1 MLLSYESLI
10 RQYNVKVT
18 GIIHVGGHIGEELES
33 YKNASVDNLI
43 VFEPQK
49 HCFEQLCNKAKVVGL
64 SNGKFVNKALGN
76 KIGKVEMTSDPTG
89 LCGSILKP
97 KLHLELSPD
106 VIFSVNEEVEL
117 STMDFEIGEDHK
129 YNFLNM
135 DTQGYELEVLK
146 GAKKTLEKIDYIYTE
161 VNQAE
166 VYENNAMIEELDL
179 FLKDYDMERVATG
192 WHGSQTWGDAFYIR
206 RGLI

>member
-1 MLLSYESLI
+1 MLLNFNSLI
-10 RQYNVKVT
+10 RQYKVNIT
-18 GIIHVGGHIGEELES
+18 GVIHVGGHIGDELHE
-33 YKNASVDNLI
+33 YKNNGI
-43 VFEPQK
+43 ENIIIFEPQQ
-49 HCFEQLCNKAKVVGL
+49 HCFQKLSERTKEVGL
-64 SNGKFVNKALGN
+64 PAKLVNLALGN
-76 KIGKVEMTSDPTG
+76 ISGRVQMTSDPTG

-106 VIFSVNEEVEL
+106 VIFSETLDVEISKL
-117 STMDFEIGEDHK
+117 DDEIPENHT

-146 GAKKTLEKIDYIYTE
+146 GGAKTLEKIDYVYTE

-166 VYENNAMIEELDL
+166 VYENNAMIHELDE
-179 FLKDYDMERVATG
+179 FLLKYGIERIATG

>member
-1 MLLSYESLI
+1 MLLNLNSLI
-10 RQYNVKVT
+10 KQYNVQIT
-18 GIIHVGGHIGEELES
+18 GVIHVGGHIGDELHE
-33 YKNASVDNLI
+33 YKNNGI
-43 VFEPQK
+43 ENIIIFEPQS
-49 HCFEQLCNKAKVVGL
+49 HCFEKLSIKAKEVQL
-64 SNGKFVNKALGN
+64 PAKLVNKALGN
-76 KIGKVEMTSDPTG
+76 KIGRIAMTSDPTG

-106 VIFSVNEEVEL
+106 VIFSEILDVEISKLDNEISENH
-117 STMDFEIGEDHK
+117 T

-146 GAKKTLEKIDYIYTE
+146 GGKRTLEKMQYIYTE

-166 VYENNAMIEELDL
+166 VYENNAMIHELDE
-179 FLKDYDMERVATG
+179 FLESYEMERIVTG
-192 WHGSQTWGDAFYIR
+192 WHGSQTWGDAFYIK

>member
-1 MLLSYESLI
+1 MLLNFDSLI
-10 RQYNVKVT
+10 KQYNVNIT
-18 GIIHVGGHIGEELES
+18 GIIHVGGHIGDELHE
-33 YKNASVDNLI
+33 YKNNDIDNI
-43 VFEPQK
+43 IIFEPQR
-49 HCFEQLCNKAKVVGL
+49 HCFEKLSKRADDIGLPAKL
-64 SNGKFVNKALGN
+64 VNKALGN
-76 KIGKVEMTSDPTG
+76 KKGKVKMISDPTG

-106 VIFSVNEEVEL
+106 VIFSETLDVKISRL
-117 STMDFEIGEDHK
+117 DDEIPQNHT

-146 GAKKTLEKIDYIYTE
+146 GGVKTLEKIDYIYTE

-166 VYENNAMIEELDL
+166 VYENNAMIHELDE
-179 FLKDYDMERVATG
+179 FLKLYEIDRVATG
-192 WHGSQTWGDAFYIR
+192 WHGSQTWGDAFYVR

>member
-1 MLLSYESLI
+1 MLLNFNSLI
-10 RQYNVKVT
+10 KQYNITINGV
-18 GIIHVGGHIGEELES
+18 IHVGGHIGDELYE
-33 YKNASVDNLI
+33 YKNNNVDNI
-43 VFEPQK
+43 IIFEPQP
-49 HCFEQLCNKAKVVGL
+49 HCFEKLSMKAKEIEL
-64 SNGKFVNKALGN
+64 PAKLINKALGN
-76 KIGKVEMTSDPTG
+76 KTGRVDMTSDPTG

-106 VIFSVNEEVEL
+106 VFFSETLNVEISRL
-117 STMDFEIGEDHK
+117 DDEIPENHT

-146 GAKKTLEKIDYIYTE
+146 GGVKTLEKIDYIYTE

-166 VYENNAMIEELDL
+166 VYENNAMIHELDD
-179 FLKDYDMERVATG
+179 FLENCDIERIATG

>member
-1 MLLSYESLI
+1 MLLSFNSLI
-10 RQYNVKVT
+10 KQYNINIT
-18 GIIHVGGHIGEELES
+18 GVIHVGGHIGDELHE
-33 YKNASVDNLI
+33 YKTNGVENI
-43 VFEPQK
+43 IIFEPQL
-49 HCFEQLCNKAKVVGL
+49 HCFEKLSAKAKEVEL
-64 SNGKFVNKALGN
+64 PAKLVNKALGN
-76 KIGKVEMTSDPTG
+76 KNGRIEMISDPTG

-106 VIFSVNEEVEL
+106 VIFSETLDVEISRL
-117 STMDFEIGEDHK
+117 DDEIPKNHT

-146 GAKKTLEKIDYIYTE
+146 GGIKTLEKIDYVYTE

-166 VYENNAMIEELDL
+166 VYENNAMIDELDE
-179 FLKDYDMERVATG
+179 FLLDYNIERVDTG
-192 WHGSQTWGDAFYIR
+192 WHGSQTWGDAFYIK